1 MQPKGDT
8 MTIDERSSDDK
19 ERRFVEAQ
27 MLSKAQGNNRN
38 QVLSKNTSQLQTR
51 KKTVSHYVGIT
62 NLDALVNKSTKL
74 QLKTQKEALVT
85 STDSGLGGTHKKPRQ
100 PKQRVGI
107 NSKVSTSENELHADL
122 IGGKFDTQ

>member
-8 MTIDERSSDDK
+8 MTIDERTSDDK
-19 ERRFVEAQ
+19 ERRFVETQ
-27 MLSKAQGNNRN
+27 MLAKAQGNRN
-38 QVLSKNTSQLQTR
+38 QVLSKNTSQIQTR

-100 PKQRVGI
+100 PKQRVGV
-107 NSKVSTSENELHADL
+107 NSKVSTSENELQRDFVE
-122 IGGKFDTQ
+122 GKFDTQ

>member
-8 MTIDERSSDDK
+8 MTIDERTSDDK
-19 ERRFVEAQ
+19 ERRIAETQ
-27 MLSKAQGNNRN
+27 MLAKTQRNRN
-38 QVLSKNTSQLQTR
+38 QVLSKNTSQIQTR

-85 STDSGLGGTHKKPRQ
+85 STDSGVAGAHKKPRQ
-100 PKQRVGI
+100 PKQRVGV
-107 NSKVSTSENELHADL
+107 NSKVSNSENESLRDF